1 MREIQVQ
8 TSLGIDVDVCAVVF
22 ARFGVGKAQG
32 GPVPP
37 VNRACGPVL
46 VVPGQ
51 VIEAACRQGGAPM
64 TVAFLGIG
72 VHTGFAVVLV
82 RGTASCTVLLADF
95 GIPSVRHWLLEGR
108 RTGRLPVVLTSPS
121 GSKVVM
127 ARWEKV
133 LAEALGRRAIYP
145 TAGPEELEQAMRWC
159 MMQFEDGQAM
169 QELGLTP
176 GTHRNVTVCMVL
188 DAEVLDVSD
197 LPSLA

>member
-1 MREIQVQ
+1 MKLIQVE
-8 TSLGIDVDVCAVVF
+8 TSVGVQLDCCAVVF
-22 ARFGVGKAQG
+22 ARFGVGKSKG
-32 GPVPP
+32 GPLPP

-72 VHTGFAVVLV
+72 VHTGFAVMLV
-82 RGTASCTVLLADF
+82 RGSDNCTVLLADF
-95 GIPSVRHWLLEGR
+95 GIPSVRDWLREGR

-127 ARWEKV
+127 ARWEQV
-133 LAEALGRRAIYP
+133 LTEALGRRASYQS
-145 TAGPEELEQAMRWC
+145 AGPEEIEQAMQWC
-159 MMQFEDGQAM
+159 MLQFEDAQAM
-169 QELGLTP
+169 RELGLTP
-176 GTHRNVTVCMVL
+176 GTHRNVTLGMVL
-188 DAEVLDVSD
+188 DTEVLDVSD